1 MNILDELTDKF
12 SAFLDASLMQ
22 SARYRTATAKL
33 DDYVCNN
40 LTEEQAAKISDIV
53 GDLSGAVFQ
62 AAAKGGMKLGASIAA
77 ELFGGESH
85 V

>member
-12 SAFLDASLMQ
+12 QAFLDASLMQ

-33 DDYVCNN
+33 DDYITSH
-40 LTEEQAAKISDIV
+40 LTEEQAAIITDIV
-53 GDLSGAVFQ
+53 GDLSGAIFQ